1 MSHENQLTATVNF
14 LHEVGQLAQTPRS
27 GFAFLG
33 SGKQSVAEH
42 SYRMALVAFA
52 LADLIKDEAQ
62 VDRNKMVTMCLL
74 HDLPEARISDLN
86 YVNKRYVQVDEQKA
100 IEEIRS
106 AYPVGEEIA
115 QLLKEYEEE
124 KTLEA
129 KLVHDADQ
137 LEMILT
143 LKKEV
148 ELGNAFATLWME
160 NAAKRIQT
168 DVGKKL
174 AQTIPTVKS
183 YTWWSGI
190 S

>member
-1 MSHENQLTATVNF
+1 MCDEKQLTATINF
-14 LHEVGQLAQTPRS
+14 LHEAGQLAQTPRS

-52 LADLIKDEAQ
+52 LADLIKEEAQ
-62 VDRNKMVTMCLL
+62 VDRNKMVVMSLL

-100 IEEIRS
+100 IDEIRT

-115 QLLKEYEEE
+115 QLLKEYEEG
-124 KTLEA
+124 KTLESQ
-129 KLVHDADQ
+129 LVHDADQ
-137 LEMILT
+137 LELMLA

-148 ELGNAFATLWME
+148 ELGNAFASLWME

-168 DVGKKL
+168 DVGKRL
-174 AQTIPTVKS
+174 AEKIPVVKS
-183 YTWWSGI
+183 YSWWSGI
-190 S
+190 N